1 MDLDTPITRSVPAKT
16 PRNRALK
23 NVVLSHAMSTSGR
36 WKLAC
41 GLLAALTLYSWMR
54 EPAGSTPRSATQTA
68 KRPGYR
74 PIRVSASALGV
85 SVSDLVEQLLAA
97 RRISDMRPLAEKLG
111 AVAGDEV
118 IEPLR
123 PLIGDS
129 RAGVPDLVIDL
140 YGKIGTDAAV
150 AELIRLSKDHR
161 AAIWSSAIYA
171 LGATGSGVAEA
182 FLIELLANR
191 PSYEVIHAL
200 GQFRSPT
207 AVAAL
212 VRGVTTVPDELQRY
226 VFDKLADNPSP
237 EATAALRGL
246 VDSPSVVTA
255 TRAIAAIEELDDEM
269 IAKLSSIVET
279 GDGELGTAAI
289 YALARAGEAGAPT
302 IAKIA
307 LEGSSDVRTEA
318 VRALGDVKSQVAFDA
333 LAKLV
338 EDRDRQISVYAM
350 QSVAKL
356 DMPGSRDLLIS
367 VAMSERDVANAA
379 VTELAGM
386 NGEDVDT
393 ALVEIAKS
401 DAKVATSALGHL
413 LARAHPKALE
423 MVTARA
429 SAGTDDERLAAM
441 ELLST
446 NPSGAGI
453 ERLVELVRST
463 DGKLKARALGLLSR
477 RQEPAAAQL
486 LTTSLQSADP
496 AEAAAAADALSN
508 TGTAEARDALVA
520 ALRSINPDVLYSSS
534 RALENFRLDDAS
546 AAALAQAAQAN
557 ESIAPHVMRKLLM
570 TGNEHGTRLAEAGLE
585 SSDPAVAMRTVES
598 LRQVNS
604 KAALGLLET
613 AVHATEGEVRAS
625 AVRALGDTRDPRTVA
640 TLRTALDDPNRAVR
654 DNVAYALR
662 TVGGDDAQNVLVE
675 LSRSVDPLDRA
686 AALNGLRD
694 SESRVVLQRATELVR
709 DPSYDVSYAAMR
721 TLASSTEGA
730 VNLRRVVLDG
740 SVPQELRIE
749 AATALRNWDQL
760 DERTSEWLAQATASS
775 GNEYIVVE

>member
-1 MDLDTPITRSVPAKT
+1 MGFDTPIPRPVPAKT
-16 PRNRALK
+16 LRNRAEK
-23 NVVLSHAMSTSGR
+23 NAVLSQAMSTSGR

-54 EPAGSTPRSATQTA
+54 EPAGQSALPAAQTA

-85 SVSDLVEQLLAA
+85 SVSDLVEQLLGA
-97 RRISDMRPLAEKLG
+97 RRISDMRPIAEKLG

-123 PLIGDS
+123 PLLADS

-140 YGKIGTDAAV
+140 YGKIGTDTAV
-150 AELIRLSKDHR
+150 TELIKLSKDHR
-161 AAIWSSAIYA
+161 SAIWSSAIYA
-171 LGATGSGVAEA
+171 LGATGSERAEA
-182 FLIELLANR
+182 FLIELLVNR
-191 PSYEVIHAL
+191 PSYEVIDSL
-200 GQFRSPT
+200 GKFRTPT

-226 VFDKLADNPSP
+226 VFDKLADNSSP

-255 TRAIAAIEELDDEM
+255 TRAIAALEEFDDEM
-269 IAKLSSIVET
+269 IAKLSSLVES
-279 GDGELGTAAI
+279 GDGELGATAI
-289 YALARAGEAGAPT
+289 YALARAGEVGAPT

-307 LEGSSDVRTEA
+307 LEGSANIRTEA

-338 EDRDRQISVYAM
+338 EDGDRQVTLYAM
-350 QSVAKL
+350 QSIAKL

-367 VAMSERDVANAA
+367 VAMSERDVASSA

-401 DAKVATSALGHL
+401 DAKVATTALGQL
-413 LARAHPKALE
+413 LAREHPQALE

-429 SAGTDDERLAAM
+429 NAGTDDERLAAM

-453 ERLVELVRST
+453 QRLIELVRST
-463 DGKLKARALGLLSR
+463 DGKLKTRALGLLSR

-486 LTTSLQSADP
+486 LTTSLQSADS
-496 AEAAAAADALSN
+496 AEAAAAAEALAN
-508 TGTAEARDALVA
+508 TGTTEARDALVA
-520 ALRSINPDVLYSSS
+520 ALRSSNPDVLYSTS

-546 AAALAQAAQAN
+546 AAALAQVAQAN
-557 ESIAPHVMRKLLM
+557 ESIAPHVMRKLLA
-570 TGNEHGTRLAEAGLE
+570 TGSEHGTRLAEAGLE
-585 SSDPAVAMRTVES
+585 SGNPDVAMRTVES

-625 AVRALGDTRDPRTVA
+625 AVRALGDTRDPRMVA
-640 TLRTALDDPNRAVR
+640 TLRSALDDPNRAVR

-662 TVGGDDAQNVLVE
+662 SVGGDDAQNVLLE
-675 LSRSVDPLDRA
+675 LSRSSDPLDRA

-694 SESRVVLQRATELVR
+694 AENRVALQRATELVR
-709 DPSYDVSYAAMR
+709 DPSADVSYAAIR
-721 TLASSTEGA
+721 ALAGSSEGA
-730 VNLRRVVLDG
+730 VHLRNVVFDG
-740 SVPQELRIE
+740 SAPQELRIE

-760 DERTSEWLAQATASS
+760 DERTSEWLAQATGSQ
-775 GNEYIVVE
+775 EYIVVE